1 MASNVK
7 KVPFPD
13 FLLRTPCEIKL
24 NTGNVTEDGDKE
36 VFVVN
41 KRGNEDLKCIYSEG
55 SRRVYDKDGKETILT
70 GKVIVKGDIAPKLKT
85 VSDGVIIINKNEHL
99 IHEGRRPRNP
109 DGSVHHTEF
118 DVI

>member
-36 VFVVN
+36 IYVVN
-41 KRGNEDLKCIYSEG
+41 KVGDKELKCIYSEG
-55 SRRVYDKDGKETILT
+55 SRTVYDKDGKKVTLT
-70 GKVIVKGDIAPKLKT
+70 GKVIVKGDIAPKLKS
-85 VSDGVIIINKNEHL
+85 VSDGTIVINDNEML
-99 IHEGRRPRNP
+99 IHKGLRPRNP
-109 DGSVHHTEF
+109 DGTVHHTEF
-118 DVI
+118 YVI